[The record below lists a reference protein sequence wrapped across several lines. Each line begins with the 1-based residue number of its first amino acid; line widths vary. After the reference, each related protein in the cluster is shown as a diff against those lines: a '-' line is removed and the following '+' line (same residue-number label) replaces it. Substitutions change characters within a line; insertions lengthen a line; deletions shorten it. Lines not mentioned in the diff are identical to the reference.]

1 MIKAAE
7 SLVVGPA
14 KAKADTAAAAL
25 AIAGSKEFYSP
36 MTKRRLTKSEAA
48 LLRAWIAALRSGDY
62 KQGKGRLRTINK
74 AKKDCLEWSD
84 LFQIK
89 YLVNLNHLKI

>member
-1 MIKAAE
+1 M
-7 SLVVGPA
+7 
-14 KAKADTAAAAL
+14 
-25 AIAGSKEFYSP
+25 SKP
-36 MTKRRLTKSEAA
+36 MTKEQHRA
-48 LLRAWIAALRSGDY
+48 AWIAALRSGDY

-89 YLVNLNHLKI
+89 YLDGIRNNQEIK